1 LIGLTSLPA
10 PRSNPEAEQSAFAA
24 AYREGL
30 GLACI
35 ALHRAAA
42 GIVISAAGQGDAAV
56 DGNGTEFAARWWCRR
71 AADAMRI
78 AAAARAKMRRREA
91 NAVPQPATAAGAL
104 GKFDSQRLS
113 LACADVEDTA
123 RRHGVALFSDDEI
136 AAHAAE
142 ITARIDA
149 ELEKLKES
157 GGMKSVNQAYKAYRL
172 QSSGRGERVLR
183 YDEWMRRYRADL
195 VRQAAAALREL

>member
-1 LIGLTSLPA
+1 LIGLTSLWA
-10 PRSNPEAEQSAFAA
+10 KRSNPEAEQSAFAA

-30 GLACI
+30 GLARI
-35 ALHRAAA
+35 ALHCATV
-42 GIVISAAGQGDAAV
+42 GIVVSAAGQGDADA
-56 DGNGTEFAARWWCRR
+56 DGDCAEFAARWWCRR
-71 AADAMRI
+71 AADAMRV
-78 AAAARAKMRRREA
+78 AAAVRAKMRRRKA
-91 NAVPQPATAAGAL
+91 NAVPQPATAAGAG
-104 GKFDSQRLS
+104 GKFDSQQLS

-123 RRHGVALFSDDEI
+123 RRYGVALFSDDEI

-142 ITARIDA
+142 ITARIDG

-157 GGMKSVNQAYKAYRL
+157 GGMKSVNRAYKAYRAE
-172 QSSGRGERVLR
+172 SSGRGERVLR